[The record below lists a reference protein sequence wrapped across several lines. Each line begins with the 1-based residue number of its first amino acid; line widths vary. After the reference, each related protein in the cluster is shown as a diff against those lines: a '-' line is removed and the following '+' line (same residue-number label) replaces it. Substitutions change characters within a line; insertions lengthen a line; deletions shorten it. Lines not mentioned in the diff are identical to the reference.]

1 MSFPSS
7 SAEPAPASAQR
18 PTATI
23 LLLLVTACWGV
34 SFPLVH
40 ALSLAQQQ
48 SVPGVGTWCLTSWG
62 LVLRFAL
69 AAVVIGWWCRRELTR
84 PTAAEWQQGLGL
96 GLFTAGGM
104 LLQMDGLS
112 YTEASTSAFL
122 TQCYAVWIPLL
133 AACRNRLLPE
143 LRVILS
149 VLTVLAG
156 VAILSGLDPR
166 HLTIGRGELETIGC
180 SVVYTVQILLAER
193 PGYSA
198 NRMGLV
204 TVLSFVVATLAF
216 LPVVVVSAPSVDV
229 LWRLYADP
237 RYLLILAV
245 LAIVSTGIGMLI
257 MFRWQR
263 HVGATAAAI
272 IYCTEPVFAT
282 LFAFV
287 LPGLLAP
294 WLGIAYANEGFT
306 NTLLLGG
313 GLIFAANVAMQWRRQ
328 VPTG

>member
-1 MSFPSS
+1 MPDPVIHPS
-7 SAEPAPASAQR
+7 ASTR
-18 PTATI
+18 STATL

-34 SFPLVH
+34 SFPLVRG
-40 ALSLAQQQ
+40 LSLAQQQ

-69 AAVVIGWWCRRELTR
+69 AAVVIGWWCRRELTK
-84 PTAAEWQQGLGL
+84 PTAAEWQQGIGL

-112 YTEASTSAFL
+112 YTAASTSAFL
-122 TQCYAVWIPLL
+122 TQCYAVWIPIV
-133 AACRNRLLPE
+133 AACRSRVAPE
-143 LRVILS
+143 LRVVLS
-149 VLTVLAG
+149 VITVLIG

-193 PGYSA
+193 PAYAA
-198 NRMGLV
+198 NRVGLI
-204 TVLSFVVATLAF
+204 TVMSFAVATVAF
-216 LPVVVVSAPSVDV
+216 IPVVVVSAPSVEV
-229 LWRLYADP
+229 LWQLYADP
-237 RYLLILAV
+237 RYLLILSV
-245 LAIVSTGIGMLI
+245 LAIVSTGIGMLL

-263 HVGATAAAI
+263 EVGATAAAI

-282 LFAFV
+282 LFAVV

-294 WLGIAYANEGFT
+294 WLGIAYANETFT
-306 NTLLLGG
+306 GTLLLGG
-313 GLIFAANVAMQWRRQ
+313 GLIFAANVAMQWRIKR
-328 VPTG
+328 PA